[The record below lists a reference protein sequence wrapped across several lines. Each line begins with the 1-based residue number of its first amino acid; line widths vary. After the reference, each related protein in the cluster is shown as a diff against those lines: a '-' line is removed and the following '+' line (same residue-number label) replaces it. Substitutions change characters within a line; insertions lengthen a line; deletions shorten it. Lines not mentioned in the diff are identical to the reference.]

1 MKFPALSDIFHLLLD
16 NLTSSEY
23 ELRKAALT
31 ALSRLRG
38 EAAAEILFERFK
50 SDNLDDYLT
59 FALTRMSAD
68 KSAKLLLQ
76 ALHDTHV
83 ETRLAAAD
91 ALSRLN
97 ADEAVQV
104 LSDAVEQYLAGA
116 EGGADAVLLSE
127 EAISGAVRALGRLG
141 TPICMALMRKLLMKE
156 TNPRIRATVLAAI
169 IPRMNDSMQTIVV
182 GFLKD
187 EDPRVRANAVEALQ
201 ALKTPSIIAVLQPY
215 LYDPHQRVR
224 ANAIKAVW
232 QYGDFEVSATLKE
245 MLADKD
251 KRQRVSAIYAIGE
264 IRLGGFQKHVLTA
277 LRDGDA
283 DIRRNALIAIRKM
296 SAGAQTPIL
305 ETLRE
310 SVLPLLDDQEPAVRL
325 QAVTALEATMGG
337 DCFMPLVKLLLTEKA
352 AGVLAQIIETLGRC
366 GKAETLSIIEPY
378 LDNAEAQVAIAV
390 LNVIAGI
397 DQAGVTSAVIGSVR
411 RGMKHPDVRVRRKT
425 VETLWKLG
433 AADVLDE
440 VCVGLRDVGLEVR
453 KVFLQCFGE
462 VCAEVS
468 RSGGELLSRFEGE
481 LKAALAGHRTKLEKS
496 RSSAVEANA
505 QKRWSVV
512 ADHIR
517 SGRNGEAI
525 AALEQLLKLVPRH
538 VQGWMALG
546 DLAHR
551 GGDLRR
557 AADCFR
563 SALALEPNLPK
574 ALYALGQ
581 IHHTNGEWKP
591 AAEALH
597 ATIRLYPKLPQAY
610 LLLAEALEELQRP
623 QDAYKALLRLAELVP
638 DSSAAL
644 QRLARAAFF
653 VGDSTKAVAAAKK
666 AAEHGRIDPAC
677 QFIIAYGMAY
687 EGNGG
692 AAYRDLVLLVSKI
705 LAQPPGKGTA
715 ELQKLC
721 LCAAKLLAARSG
733 KA

>member
-1 MKFPALSDIFHLLLD
+1 MNFPALSNIFHLLLD
-16 NLTSSEY
+16 NLTSTEY

-31 ALSRLRG
+31 AVSRLRG

-59 FALTRMSAD
+59 CALSRMSAD

-76 ALHDTHV
+76 ALHDTQV

-104 LSDAVEQYLAGA
+104 LSDAVEQYLAGS
-116 EGGADAVLLSE
+116 GGGTEAVLLSE

-156 TNPRIRATVLAAI
+156 TNPRIRATVLAAL
-169 IPRMNDSMQTIVV
+169 IPRMNDTMQTVVV

-187 EDPRVRANAVEALQ
+187 DDPRVRANAVEALQ
-201 ALKTPSIIAVLQPY
+201 ALKNPSNIAVLQPY

-224 ANAIKAVW
+224 ANAIKAIW
-232 QYGDFEVSATLKE
+232 QYGDFEVSATIKE

-251 KRQRVSAIYAIGE
+251 KRQRVSALYAIGE
-264 IRLGGFQKHVLTA
+264 IRLGGFQRHVLTA

-283 DIRRNALIAIRKM
+283 DIRRNAVIAIRKM
-296 SAGAQTPIL
+296 TAGAQAPAL
-305 ETLRE
+305 ATLKE

-325 QAVTALEATMGG
+325 QAVTALEATMGS
-337 DCFMPLVKLLLTEKA
+337 DCFMPLVKRLLTEKA
-352 AGVLAQIIETLGRC
+352 AGVLAQIIETVGRC
-366 GKAETLSIIEPY
+366 GKPETLTIIEPY

-397 DQAGVTSAVIGSVR
+397 DQAAVTSAVLGSVR
-411 RGMKHPDVRVRRKT
+411 RGMKHPEVRVRRKT
-425 VETLWKLG
+425 VEILWKLG

-440 VCVGLRDVGLEVR
+440 VCAGLRHESQDVR
-453 KVFLQCFGE
+453 KVFLLCFGE

-468 RSGGELLSRFEGE
+468 RAGGELLARFEGE
-481 LKAALAGHRTKLEKS
+481 LKSALANHRTKLEKS
-496 RSSAVEANA
+496 RSSAVEADA
-505 QKRWSVV
+505 QKLWSVA

-517 SGRNGEAI
+517 SGRNGEAV

-546 DLAHR
+546 DLVHR
-551 GGDLRR
+551 GGDHRR

-574 ALYALGQ
+574 ARYALGQ
-581 IHHTNGEWKP
+581 IHHANGEWKQ

-597 ATIRLYPKLPQAY
+597 TTIRLYPKLPQAY
-610 LLLAEALEELQRP
+610 LLLAEALEALQRP

-638 DSSAAL
+638 DNPAAL

-653 VGDSTKAVAAAKK
+653 VGDSTKAVAAARK
-666 AAEHGRIDPAC
+666 AAEHGQIDLVC
-677 QFIIAYGMAY
+677 QFVIAYGMAY

-692 AAYRDLVLLVSKI
+692 VAYRDLVLLVSKI
-705 LAQPPGKGTA
+705 LAQPAGKGAA

-721 LCAAKLLAARSG
+721 QCAAQLLAARSG

>member
-1 MKFPALSDIFHLLLD
+1 MKFPALSVIFPLLLD
-16 NLTSSEY
+16 NLNSSEY

-31 ALSRLRG
+31 AVSRLRG

-59 FALTRMSAD
+59 FALSRMSPD

-76 ALHDTHV
+76 ALHDTQV

-104 LSDAVEQYLAGA
+104 LSEAVEQYLAGS
-116 EGGADAVLLSE
+116 GGGVEIVLLSE

-141 TPICMALMRKLLMKE
+141 TPTCMALMRKLLMKE

-169 IPRMNDSMQTIVV
+169 VPRMNDSMQTLVV

-187 EDPRVRANAVEALQ
+187 EDPRVRANAIEALQ
-201 ALKTPSIIAVLQPY
+201 ALKNPSNIALLQPY

-224 ANAIKAVW
+224 ANAIKAIW

-245 MLADKD
+245 MLSDKD

-264 IRLGGFQKHVLTA
+264 IKLGGFQRHVLTA
-277 LRDGDA
+277 LKDGDA

-296 SAGAQTPIL
+296 TVGAQAPALTAL
-305 ETLRE
+305 KD

-337 DCFMPLVKLLLTEKA
+337 DCFMPLVKRLLTEKA

-366 GKAETLSIIEPY
+366 KKPETLTIIEPY
-378 LDNAEAQVAIAV
+378 LDNAESQVAIAV
-390 LNVIAGI
+390 LSVIAGI
-397 DQAGVTSAVIGSVR
+397 EQAAVTSAVLGSVR

-440 VCVGLRDVGLEVR
+440 VCSGLRDESKDVR
-453 KVFLQCFGE
+453 KVFLSCFGE

-468 RSGGELLSRFEGE
+468 RSGGEFLARFEGE
-481 LKAALAGHRTKLEKS
+481 LKAALAGHQTKLEKS

-505 QKRWSVV
+505 QKLWSVA

-517 SGRNGEAI
+517 SGRNGDAVSV
-525 AALEQLLKLVPRH
+525 LEQLMKIVPRH

-551 GGDLRR
+551 GGDHRR

-574 ALYALGQ
+574 ALYALAQ
-581 IHHTNGEWKP
+581 IHHANREWKQ

-610 LLLAEALEELQRP
+610 LLLAEALDELQRP
-623 QDAYKALLRLAELVP
+623 QDAYKALLRLTELVP
-638 DSSAAL
+638 DNPAAL

-653 VGDSTKAVAAAKK
+653 VGDSTRAVAAARK
-666 AAEHGRIDPAC
+666 AAEHGQIDPAC
-677 QFIIAYGMAY
+677 RFIITYGMSY

-692 AAYRDLVLLVSKI
+692 AAYRDLVMLVSNI
-705 LAQPPGKGTA
+705 LSQPPGKETV

-721 LCAAKLLAARSG
+721 LCAAKLLAARS
-733 KA
+733 KNA